1 MANQL
6 SPPPVRTPFA
16 GKDPSG
22 SGVSWPWLKWFQDIF
37 TQIGTVLVVSVF
49 GRTGAVTPQAGDYP
63 PNLGGTGQTAWNK
76 GNLLVGT
83 GPNSTDLKPVGAAG
97 SVLTADPTTADGVN
111 WIAPGASA
119 TTNLTMPAEF
129 TVTGSGPGTIVVTKA
144 AESPNTFWRGPTS
157 GGSSPPTFGPLIPA
171 DFTGV
176 QRQSYNFGVDVGAAN
191 AYAVVLSPVVTAYT
205 TGLKVA
211 FLAVNANGGGAS
223 TLAVNGLAAKAIKKW
238 VGGALVALVAGDISA
253 GQYVETTYDGTQFQ
267 YKP

>member
-83 GPNSTDLKPVGAAG
+83 GPNSTDLKPIGAAG
-97 SVLTADPTTADGVN
+97 SVLTADPTKADGVDWKN
-111 WIAPGASA
+111 PAVSSA
-119 TTNLTMPAEF
+119 TNLTMPLEF
-129 TVTGSGPGTIVVTKA
+129 TVTGSGPGTIAVTKA
-144 AESPNTFWRGPTS
+144 AEIANSVWSGPAS
-157 GGSSPPTFGPLIPA
+157 GGAAPPTFRPITALVGSYLNFADSETPAGTVDGVNKTFTLAHAPNPPLSLLLFENIGGAGNYVLQVPA
-171 DFTGV
+171 AYTLTGNSIV
-176 QRQSYNFGVDVGAAN
+176 
-191 AYAVVLSPVVTAYT
+191 YAVAPTV
-205 TGLKVA
+205 G
-211 FLAVNANGGGAS
+211 
-223 TLAVNGLAAKAIKKW
+223 TLHKAW
-238 VGGALVALVAGDISA
+238 YRYSV
-253 GQYVETTYDGTQFQ
+253 
-267 YKP
+267 